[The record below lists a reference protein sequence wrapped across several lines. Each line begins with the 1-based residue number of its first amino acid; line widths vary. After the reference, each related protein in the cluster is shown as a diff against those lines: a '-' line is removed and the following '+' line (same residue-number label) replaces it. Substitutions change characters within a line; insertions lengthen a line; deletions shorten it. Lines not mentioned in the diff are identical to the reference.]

1 MERFK
6 EILCLVTTPESS
18 KLALERAVTLAE
30 HNQAS
35 LTAVAVTEPVSIGMG
50 IPDGGPVSADLQ
62 AAMVSA
68 CRQELES
75 SVDPYLSQFEI
86 KKKVLV
92 GVQFL
97 EIIREV
103 LRNGHDLV
111 IKAAEPPEWLD
122 RLLGSEDM
130 HLLRK
135 CPCPV
140 WLIKPSAPHKY
151 RRILA
156 AVDVDDSYPEL
167 ELESRRLLDQHVLEL
182 ATSMAIS
189 DFAELHI
196 VHAWEA
202 IGESAMRGSFMR
214 TPEAKVNAYV
224 EEVKQQREA
233 SMERLLSD
241 VTSDVG
247 QEALDYLKPRVHLV
261 KGWARK
267 VIPALA
273 KQIEADLVVMGTVAR
288 TGVPGFITGNTAESI
303 LNQIDCSVLAIK
315 PAGFVT
321 PIELMEIKQ

>member
-6 EILCLVTTPESS
+6 KILCMVTTPESS
-18 KLALERAVTLAE
+18 KVVLERAVTLAE
-30 HNQAS
+30 NNQAR
-35 LTAVAVTEPVSIGMG
+35 LTAVAVAEPISIGMG

-75 SVDPYLSQFEI
+75 SVDSYLSRFEI

-103 LRNGHDLV
+103 LRDGHDLV
-111 IKAAEPPEWLD
+111 IKAAEPMEWLD
-122 RLLGSEDM
+122 RLFGSEDM

-140 WLIKPSAPHKY
+140 WLIRPAAPKTF

-156 AVDVDDSYPEL
+156 AVDVDDAFPEPEL
-167 ELESRRLLDQHVLEL
+167 KSRRLLDQHVLEL
-182 ATSMAIS
+182 ATSMAIA

-214 TPEAKVNAYV
+214 TSEAKVNAYV
-224 EEVKQQREA
+224 DLVKRQRET
-233 SMERLLSD
+233 SMEILMNK
-241 VTSDVG
+241 VTNDVG
-247 QEALDYLKPRVHLV
+247 QDALDYLKPRVHLV

-288 TGVPGFITGNTAESI
+288 TGVPGFITGNSAESI
-303 LNQIDCSVLAIK
+303 LNQLNCSVLAIK
-315 PAGFVT
+315 PAGFIT
-321 PIELMEIKQ
+321 PIKLMETRQ

>member
-6 EILCLVTTPESS
+6 EILCVVTTPEST
-18 KLALERAVTLAE
+18 KVALERAVTLAE
-30 HNQAS
+30 NNQAR
-35 LTAVAVTEPVSIGMG
+35 LTVVAVTEPVSLGMG
-50 IPDGGPVSADLQ
+50 MPDGGPVSVELQ
-62 AAMVSA
+62 AALVSVCA
-68 CRQELES
+68 QGLEF
-75 SVDPYLSQFEI
+75 SVEPFLTRLEV
-86 KKKVLV
+86 KTKVLV

-111 IKAAEPPEWLD
+111 IKAAEPLEWLD
-122 RLLGSEDM
+122 RLFGSEDM

-156 AVDVDDSYPEL
+156 AVDVHDAYPKS
-167 ELESRRLLDQHVLEL
+167 ELESRRLLDQQVLEL
-182 ATSMAIS
+182 ATSMAIA

-202 IGESAMRGSFMR
+202 VGESAMRGSFMR

-224 EEVKQQREA
+224 ELVRRQREV
-233 SMERLLSD
+233 SLEKLINN

-247 QEALDYLKPRVHLV
+247 QDAMTYLKPGVHLV

-315 PAGFVT
+315 PTGFVT
-321 PIELMEIKQ
+321 PIKLMETKQ